1 MRRVWTALAAV
12 GLAACAAEDMPAWE
26 LAGEPGLL
34 FDIKQYYERNALE
47 EGGRCWNLI
56 FEGPTRWTMIEE
68 SADELTLLVGYYYRD
83 TVRDDCSEFHPGRCI
98 ALPECRGFGERTFTV
113 LRRDGGVEVV
123 EMTGPQKARRPRTTA
138 SGGASP

>member
-1 MRRVWTALAAV
+1 MRRAWIALAAL
-12 GLAACAAEDMPAWE
+12 GLAACAAEDMPVWE

-34 FDIKQYYERNALE
+34 FDIKQYYERNAME

-68 SADELTLLVGYYYRD
+68 TPEEFTLLLGYYYRD
-83 TVRDDCSEFHPGRCI
+83 TARGDCSPFRPGRCI

-113 LRRDGGVEVV
+113 LRRDGEREVV
-123 EMTGPQKARRPRTTA
+123 GMSGPQRARRVVQP
-138 SGGASP
+138 